1 MAMIFDQPVILRRS
15 PVWSRL
21 VVWSLMGVTS
31 FSIAWAC
38 LARMD
43 EAVFATG
50 KLEPKEAVREIK
62 VPLNGV
68 VQEVHVKD
76 GDTVQRGEALLTL
89 DRTAESA
96 QLNSLQKVRAAL
108 VAEIS
113 FYRSQLQPQSDTAQ
127 AQSALAALPP
137 EMLAL
142 TKSRAALL
150 DEIQLYWAQLNG
162 SSEGRSLSAEQRLRL
177 RSNLSEQSSR
187 TQASQL
193 EVNQLQRQ
201 RAQAQGQLAAARQV
215 LQVNQG
221 IFKDLVQLVQ
231 QGGIA
236 RVQYLRQQQE
246 VTTNQSRVNELVQ
259 EVARLQFAIDQ
270 ARQRLQNTVAVT
282 QDDLLTKM
290 ATNEKQ
296 VAEIESQLNKVIVE
310 NQKRIA
316 EIDSQLGQTKQVLRY
331 REVKAPVTG
340 KVFALKAFP
349 GFVATPQA
357 QDAVV
362 LKLVPQ
368 QALVVQVYIPNKD
381 IGFVRAGMPVDVRID
396 AFPFSEFGD
405 IKGEVVS
412 VGSDALPPTEI
423 RPFYSF
429 PAQIQL
435 AQQAL
440 QVGGQKVGLQ
450 SGMSVS
456 VNIKVR
462 QRTVLSL
469 FTDKFMR
476 QVDQMRSVR

>member
-1 MAMIFDQPVILRRS
+1 MAMLFDQPVILRRS

-21 VVWSLMGVTS
+21 VVWGLMGVTS
-31 FSIAWAC
+31 FSIGWAS
-38 LARMD
+38 LAQID

-68 VQEVHVKD
+68 VKEVHVKD
-76 GDTVQRGEALLTL
+76 GDAVPQGKVLLTL

-96 QLNSLQKVRAAL
+96 QLNSLQKVRANL
-108 VAEIS
+108 VAETA
-113 FYRSQLQPQSDTAQ
+113 FYRSQLQPQSDANRDH
-127 AQSALAALPP
+127 SALVALPP

-142 TKSRAALL
+142 TKSRSTLL
-150 DEIQLYWAQLNG
+150 DEIQLYWAQLEG
-162 SSEGRSLSAEQRLRL
+162 SSKGRSLSPEQRLRL

-187 TQASQL
+187 TQTSQL
-193 EVNQLQRQ
+193 EVDQLQRQ
-201 RAQAQGQLAAARQV
+201 LAQAQAQLAAARQV

-221 IFKDLVQLVQ
+221 IFKDLTRLVRE
-231 QGGIA
+231 GGIA

-246 VTTNQSRVNELVQ
+246 VTNNQSRVNELVQ
-259 EVARLQFAIDQ
+259 EVARLQLAIDQ
-270 ARQRLQNTVAVT
+270 ARQKLQNTVAVT
-282 QDDLLTKM
+282 QDDLLTKI

-296 VAEIESQLNKVIVE
+296 VADIDSQLNKVIVE
-310 NQKRIA
+310 NERRIA
-316 EIDSQLGQTKQVLRY
+316 DIDSQLSQTQQMLRY
-331 REVKAPVTG
+331 REVKAPVAG
-340 KVFALKAFP
+340 KVFDLKAFP

-368 QALVVQVYIPNKD
+368 QALIVQAYIPNQD
-381 IGFVRAGMPVDVRID
+381 IGFVRAGMTVDVRID

-412 VGSDALPPTEI
+412 LGSDALPPTEI

-429 PAQIQL
+429 PAKIQL
-435 AQQAL
+435 DQQVL
-440 QVGGQKVGLQ
+440 PVRGQDVALQ

-469 FTDKFMR
+469 FTDKFI
-476 QVDQMRSVR
+476 QQIDQMRSVR